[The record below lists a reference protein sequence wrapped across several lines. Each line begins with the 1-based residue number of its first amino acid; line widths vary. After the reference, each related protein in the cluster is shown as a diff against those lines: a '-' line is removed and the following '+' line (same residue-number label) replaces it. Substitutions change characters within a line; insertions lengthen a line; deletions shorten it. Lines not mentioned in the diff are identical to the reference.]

1 MAEQLTI
8 DIAPEISTITLNN
21 PSKRNALSY
30 AMMREIT
37 EAFAQVGKTN
47 TLAVVLAAAGPVFSA
62 GHNLGELVGLTYPQA
77 RTVFDA
83 CVEMIETMQSIPQPV
98 IGRVHATAAAGGCQ
112 LAASCDL
119 VVAAE
124 SATFSMPG
132 IKRGLFCHTPLVAV
146 SRNIG
151 AKKALEMALTG
162 DSITAAEAE
171 RLGLINACVPDAEL
185 DDAVLALAHRII
197 DDGSPFAR
205 ALGKKTFYA
214 QLGLTQPSA
223 YDLAGEMVALNAT
236 LPDAQEG
243 FTSFIE
249 KRPPE
254 FKMLPNG

>member
-1 MAEQLTI
+1 MAEQLVI

-21 PSKRNALSY
+21 PGKRNALSY

-37 EAFAQVGKTN
+37 EAFAEVGKTN
-47 TLAVVLAAAGPVFSA
+47 TLAIVLAAAGPVFSA
-62 GHNLGELVGLTYPQA
+62 GHNLGEMVGLTYPQA

-83 CVEMIETMQSIPQPV
+83 CVEMIDTMQSIPQPV
-98 IGRVHATAAAGGCQ
+98 IGRIHATAAAGGCQ

-119 VVAAE
+119 AVAAE

-146 SRNIG
+146 SRAIG

-171 RLGLINACVPDAEL
+171 RFGLINYCVPDAEL
-185 DDAVLALAHRII
+185 DSAVAALAHRII

-214 QLGLTQPSA
+214 QIGLTQPSA
-223 YDLAGEMVALNAT
+223 YDLAGEIVALNAT